1 MKEFF
6 NNFLLF
12 VQFLTRIPINKNL
25 PCEMDNFKNGII
37 FFPVIGLIIGG
48 VQWIV
53 VYVFSRI
60 LPVNIVAVF
69 AIIAALLITG
79 ALHVDGW
86 GDVFDGF
93 FSFKGGKEKIIEVM
107 KDSRI
112 GTYSCIAIICNFIL
126 KYAGISNLITGG
138 FSLWI
143 IAVPVMAKCCVVFIC
158 YIGNTAKKTGSGNVF
173 IGNVELI
180 GVIVSSLIGM
190 IIIVPIVGAGNFL
203 IIAIVDILLTLLIN
217 IFCKHYIGGHT
228 GDTLGF
234 TSEAIEIVTLIVM
247 SSIVFNM

>member
-12 VQFLTRIPINKNL
+12 VQFLTRIPINKSL
-25 PCEMDNFKNGII
+25 PCEMENFKRGII
-37 FFPVIGLIIGG
+37 FFPVIGLIIGE
-48 VQWIV
+48 VQWIA
-53 VYVFSRI
+53 VYALSRI

-93 FSFKGGKEKIIEVM
+93 FSFKGGREKIIEIM

-126 KYAGISNLITGG
+126 KYAGISNLISGG

-143 IAVPVMAKCCVVFIC
+143 IAVPVMAKCCVVIIC

-173 IGNVELI
+173 IGNVDI
-180 GVIVSSLIGM
+180 KGVIISSLIGAL
-190 IIIVPIVGAGNFL
+190 IILPIVGALNFL
-203 IIAIVDILLTLLIN
+203 IIAIVDIFLTLLIN
-217 IFCKHYIGGHT
+217 MFCKHYIGGHT

-234 TSEAIEIVTLIVM
+234 TSEAVEIVTLIIM
-247 SSIVFNM
+247 SAITF